1 MKKDKVEE
9 TGGELN
15 SYPNDKYK
23 KFFDKFKEIETLDIS
38 QWKIAHLLAYFS
50 KKYKEAYN
58 LNYSWKFNTPSPSK
72 CFEVWQM
79 NTLASKLSSNPKILK
94 DYIDWGFENIVK
106 RSKRR
111 LTSISFM
118 TSDPVV
124 IDYKMKYLFSN
135 KPPSI
140 SRTLDLPIEYKNIL
154 IDFNVNTYGDLAFI
168 YQMSDMPDNI
178 KLALNK
184 LQDLGFDKSILDKIV

>member
-38 QWKIAHLLAYFS
+38 QWKIAHLLAFFS
-50 KKYKEAYN
+50 KKYKEVYN

-94 DYIDWGFENIVK
+94 EYIDWAFENIAK
-106 RSKRR
+106 KSKRR

-118 TSDPVV
+118 TSDPIV

-135 KPPSI
+135 KPTSI

-154 IDFNVNTYGDLAFI
+154 AGLNINTYGDLAFI
-168 YQMSDMPDNI
+168 HQMSDMPDNI

-184 LQDLGFDKSILDKIV
+184 LQNSGFDLSILEKIV